1 MKRILFCGNN
11 VELPLVL
18 NNLKMK
24 RFLIYRFYKL
34 SARKHKQ
41 PKLISFDCET
51 RILTKITKL
60 QHTVCFV
67 CLFVCLFVSL
77 TSLSWV
83 LIDFNQIRSEGM
95 LD

>member
-18 NNLKMK
+18 NNLMK

-34 SARKHKQ
+34 SARKHRQ

-67 CLFVCLFVSL
+67 CLFVCLFVCVS
-77 TSLSWV
+77 
-83 LIDFNQIRSEGM
+83 DFTELGSDRF
-95 LD
+95 